1 MAKYGE
7 TSPSL
12 IGCSCVIKS
21 THGSY
26 QNSSSGVVVD
36 ETKTLLK
43 IRVEGESYN
52 WKFSKKDMLRTGGE
66 MNDIAYYKLELN
78 E

>member
-7 TSPSL
+7 ISPSS
-12 IGCSCVIKS
+12 IGCPCVIKP
-21 THGSY
+21 THSSQ
-26 QNSSSGVVVD
+26 QNSKSGVVVD
-36 ETKTLLK
+36 ETKTRLN

-52 WKFSKKDMLRTGGE
+52 WKFSKEDMLRTGIE
-66 MNDIAYYKLELN
+66 MNEVSCYKLELH

>member
-7 TSPSL
+7 ISPSS
-12 IGCSCVIKS
+12 IGCSCVIKP

-26 QNSSSGVVVD
+26 QNSRSGVVVD
-36 ETKTLLK
+36 ETKTRLN

-52 WKFSKKDMLRTGGE
+52 WKFSKKDMLRAGIE
-66 MNDIAYYKLELN
+66 KNEVPCYELELN